1 MQTAFDLVW
10 LSAERTPAQ
19 TAVVD
24 DRGERALSY
33 AALIEEIEA
42 VAAGLAERGIGA
54 GARVAT
60 ALPSTFE
67 HAIAL
72 LALQRLA
79 AVPALINPRLGPAD
93 IGGLISRGRMEAAIV
108 PAEDAL
114 VAAAAAALPDRAPI
128 LACGGAAG
136 RAGDFA
142 RCRADAAALG
152 PRPRPER
159 GDPAFIFYTSGT
171 TGLPKGVVLAHRTTE
186 HRVIWLS
193 TQAGLR
199 HGAHNRTLGFMPLSH
214 AIGFYG
220 VFLATLAHG
229 GTYYVMSAFD
239 PVKAIEAVERHR
251 ITYMFAIPTLYQA
264 MVAAPGYAP
273 GRLASLELVLY
284 GGAAIDPALI
294 AHMDR
299 DWTAAIRHIYGTT
312 ETMCSLYNPDPV
324 GRPATLRPGF
334 YSRTRAV
341 RFGGAPE
348 DTVAPGEEG
357 ELIIDNDADTAF
369 SGYLDLPEATAEK
382 VRGGWYYSGD
392 IVLREADGDLTLRG
406 RVDDTIRSGGEN
418 IHPEEVESVLHA
430 HAGVAACAVVG
441 LDDPRW
447 GQIVLACVVPG
458 DAGPDAAALDAHCRD
473 STLAGYKR
481 PRAYLFLDS
490 LPRNAAGKVLRRALR
505 ALAGSARRDP
515 SPGGPIRLRQPGP
528 GAGSEQAGPG

>member
-19 TAVVD
+19 TAIVD
-24 DRGERALSY
+24 DRSDRALSY
-33 AALIEEIEA
+33 AALIAEIEA
-42 VAAGLAERGIGA
+42 VAAGLAMRGIGA

-60 ALPSTFE
+60 VLPSTFE

-79 AVPALINPRLGPAD
+79 AVPALINPRLSPAD
-93 IGGLISRGRMEAAIV
+93 IGALMSGGRMEAAII
-108 PAEDAL
+108 PARGALTDA
-114 VAAAAAALPDRAPI
+114 VAAALPDRAPI
-128 LACGGAAG
+128 LSCGSVAG
-136 RAGDFA
+136 RAEDFA
-142 RCRADAAALG
+142 RCRADAASLG

-159 GDPAFIFYTSGT
+159 EDPAFIFYTSGT
-171 TGLPKGVVLAHRTTE
+171 TGRPKGVVLAHRTTE

-193 TQAGLR
+193 THAGLR
-199 HGAHNRTLGFMPLSH
+199 HGTHNRALGFMPLSH

-220 VFLATLAHG
+220 VLLATLAHG
-229 GTYYVMSAFD
+229 GTYFVMSAFD
-239 PVKAIEAVERHR
+239 PVKAIEATERHR

-264 MVAAPGYAP
+264 MIAAPGYAP
-273 GRLASLELVLY
+273 DRLASLDLVLY

-299 DWTAAIRHIYGTT
+299 NWTAAIRHIYGTT
-312 ETMCSLYNPDPV
+312 ETMCSLYNPEPAAC
-324 GRPATLRPGF
+324 PATLRPGF

-348 DTVAPGEEG
+348 DVVAPGEQG
-357 ELIIDNDADTAF
+357 ELIIDAGADTVF

-382 VRGGWYYSGD
+382 VRRGWYYSGD
-392 IVLREADGDLTLRG
+392 IVLQEVDGDLTLRG
-406 RVDDTIRSGGEN
+406 RVDDVIRSGGEN
-418 IHPEEVESVLHA
+418 IHPEEVEAVLSA

-441 LDDPRW
+441 LADPRW

-458 DAGPDAAALDAHCRD
+458 DAPPDAAALDAHCRG
-473 STLAGYKR
+473 SALARYKR

-505 ALAGSARRDP
+505 THAEDARHGSG
-515 SPGGPIRLRQPGP
+515 PGRLIRLAQPGS
-528 GAGSEQAGPG
+528 GADSEWAGTG